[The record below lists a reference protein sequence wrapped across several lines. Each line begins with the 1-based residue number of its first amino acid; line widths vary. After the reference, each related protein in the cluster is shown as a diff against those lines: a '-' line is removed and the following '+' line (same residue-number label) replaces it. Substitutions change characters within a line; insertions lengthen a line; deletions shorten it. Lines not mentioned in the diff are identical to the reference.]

1 MPATELWAGALSLIL
16 IHEETGCQ
24 HSALHAARLLDQL
37 CDIADIDDATSRLC
51 ERASSRLSHKE
62 RRHACAA

>member
-37 CDIADIDDATSRLC
+37 CDTADIDDATRRLC
-51 ERASSRLSHKE
+51 ERASSRLSHQE
-62 RRHACAA
+62 RRHACPA